1 MMADLDRITELLLSD
16 EEMPDVYYS
25 MLENAS
31 DTEPTLD
38 PLNQMIANQKAQD
51 DFLMMMAGGPK
62 QPAKSAIN
70 VGMQRFM
77 LPANEIARTATT
89 RSGAPKTA
97 IQRQET
103 INTAYQTALNQIQKA
118 EDLIRDTIGMKNP
131 AGQLKQADAMKT
143 AALKEIER
151 IRKAGGGKL
160 PDLMPDKLTTEQ
172 IQQAMQEA
180 GLGSL
185 IKKLSNGGSTGDLVE
200 VLGVDALEFPEELIE
215 YLPPDSEI
223 AMKVGDKYYSRP
235 EDYDDL
241 VAEAELE
248 QFSQSQGRN
257 DPDVKFGNNPQFD
270 EKANIS
276 GTGIEEAGRNLEY
289 YPDGSYAQ
297 EPNVYRTQY
306 PATGNLLLNENYL
319 IGEQAPAMAYYSQD
333 TDTIVTPGAGKNVGN
348 RDYDIAPM
356 IPGGQTHGQ
365 ARNATTGQVESHE
378 VMHRSLLSPSDQS
391 VISLG
396 NEHLYIADKTNDPEL
411 FERYRLEHYPNMP
424 KPLFDIYYENVIKR
438 HYDNK
443 FE

>member
-77 LPANEIARTATT
+77 LPVDEIARTATT

-103 INTAYQTALNQIQKA
+103 INTAYQTALNQIRKA

-131 AGQLKQADAMKT
+131 AGQLKQADAMKA

-185 IKKLSNGGSTGDLVE
+185 IKKLSNGGPTGDLVE

-235 EDYDDL
+235 EDYYDL

-248 QFSQSQGRN
+248 QYSQSQGRN

-276 GTGIEEAGRNLEY
+276 GTEIEEAGRNLEY

-319 IGEQAPAMAYYSQD
+319 IGEQAPAMAYYRQD
-333 TDTIVTPGAGKNVGN
+333 TDTIVTPGAGKNVRN
-348 RDYDIAPM
+348 RGYDIAPM
-356 IPGGQTHGQ
+356 IPGGQTYGQ
-365 ARNATTGQVESHE
+365 AKNATTGQVESHE
-378 VMHRSLLSPSDQS
+378 VMHRSLPSTSDQS

>member
-77 LPANEIARTATT
+77 LPVDEIARTATT

-103 INTAYQTALNQIQKA
+103 INTAYQTALNQIRKA

-131 AGQLKQADAMKT
+131 AGQLKQADAMKA

-185 IKKLSNGGSTGDLVE
+185 IKKLSNGGPTGDRVE
-200 VLGVDALEFPEELIE
+200 VLGVEALEFPEELIE
-215 YLPPDSEI
+215 YLPPNIDE
-223 AMKVGDKYYSRP
+223 AMKIGDKYYSRP
-235 EDYDDL
+235 EDYDAL
-241 VAEAELE
+241 VSEAELE
-248 QFSQSQGRN
+248 QYSQSQKRN
-257 DPDVKFGNNPQFD
+257 DPDAKFGNNPEFD
-270 EKANIS
+270 KKANIS
-276 GTGIEEAGRNLEY
+276 GTGIEEAGRNIEY
-289 YPDGSYAQ
+289 NPDGSFAQ
-297 EPNVYRTQY
+297 EPNIYRYEYDET
-306 PATGNLLLNENYL
+306 ARLLENENYL
-319 IGEQAPAMAYYSQD
+319 IGEEPKALGYYNEN
-333 TDTIVTPGAGKNVGN
+333 TDTLVMPGEYAIDAYPEGYNKK
-348 RDYDIAPM
+348 
-356 IPGGQTHGQ
+356 
-365 ARNATTGQVESHE
+365 VEAHE
-378 VMHRSLLSPSDQS
+378 MMHRPLPGNFSDG
-391 VISLG
+391 ISAG

>member
-1 MMADLDRITELLLSD
+1 MADLDRITELLLSD

-77 LPANEIARTATT
+77 LPVDEIAKTATT

-103 INTAYQTALNQIQKA
+103 INTAYQTALNQIRKA

-185 IKKLSNGGSTGDLVE
+185 IKKLGNGGPTGDRVE
-200 VLGVDALEFPEELIE
+200 VLGVEALEFPEDLIE
-215 YLPPDSEI
+215 YLPPNIDE
-223 AMKVGDKYYSRP
+223 AMKIGDKYYSRP
-235 EDYDDL
+235 EDYDAL
-241 VAEAELE
+241 VAEAEL
-248 QFSQSQGRN
+248 QQYAQSQKRN
-257 DPDVKFGNNPQFD
+257 DPDAKFGNNPEFD
-270 EKANIS
+270 KKANIS
-276 GTGIEEAGRNLEY
+276 GTGIEEAGRNIEY
-289 YPDGSYAQ
+289 NPDGSFAQ
-297 EPNVYRTQY
+297 EPNIYRYEYDET
-306 PATGNLLLNENYL
+306 AKLLENENYL
-319 IGEQAPAMAYYSQD
+319 IGEEPKALGYYNEN
-333 TDTIVTPGAGKNVGN
+333 TDTLVMPGEYAIDAYPEGYNKK
-348 RDYDIAPM
+348 
-356 IPGGQTHGQ
+356 
-365 ARNATTGQVESHE
+365 VEAHE
-378 VMHRSLLSPSDQS
+378 MMHRPLPGNFSDG
-391 VISLG
+391 ISAG

>member
-77 LPANEIARTATT
+77 LPVDEIAKTNLT
-89 RSGAPKTA
+89 RSGAPKLTGETLK
-97 IQRQET
+97 RQET
-103 INTAYQTALNQIQKA
+103 INTAYQTALNQIRKA

-131 AGQLKQADAMKT
+131 AGQLKQADAMKA

-185 IKKLSNGGSTGDLVE
+185 IKKLSNGGPTGDRVE
-200 VLGVDALEFPEELIE
+200 VLGVEALEFPEELIE
-215 YLPPDSEI
+215 YLPPDTEI

-248 QFSQSQGRN
+248 QYSQSQKRN
-257 DPDVKFGNNPQFD
+257 DPDAKFGNNPEFD
-270 EKANIS
+270 KKANIS
-276 GTGIEEAGRNLEY
+276 GSAIEEAGRNLEY
-289 YPDGSYAQ
+289 YPDGSFAQ
-297 EPNVYRTQY
+297 EPNIIRTQY
-306 PATGNLLLNENYL
+306 PATGNLFLNEDYL
-319 IGEQAPAMAYYSQD
+319 IGEQAPAAGYYSQD
-333 TDTIVTPGAGKNVGN
+333 TDTIVMPGEYAIDAYPEGFNKT
-348 RDYDIAPM
+348 A
-356 IPGGQTHGQ
+356 
-365 ARNATTGQVESHE
+365 ESHE
-378 VMHRSLLSPSDQS
+378 LMHRALPSTSDQS
-391 VISLG
+391 VINLG
-396 NEHLYIADKTNDPEL
+396 NEHLYIADKTNDSEL

-438 HYDNK
+438 RYDNK

>member
-1 MMADLDRITELLLSD
+1 MMSEIDRITELLLSE

-25 MLENAS
+25 ILENAS

-38 PLNQMIANQKAQD
+38 PLREMIANQKAQD

-103 INTAYQTALNQIQKA
+103 INTAYQTALNQIRKA

-131 AGQLKQADAMKT
+131 AGQLKQADAMKA

-185 IKKLSNGGSTGDLVE
+185 IKKLGNGGPTGDRVE
-200 VLGVDALEFPEELIE
+200 VLGVEALEFPEDLIE
-215 YLPPDSEI
+215 YLPPDIDE
-223 AMKVGDKYYSRP
+223 AMKVGNKYYSRP
-235 EDYDDL
+235 EDYDAL
-241 VAEAELE
+241 VAEAEL
-248 QFSQSQGRN
+248 QQYAQSQGRN
-257 DPDVKFGNNPQFD
+257 DPDVKFGNNPEFD
-270 EKANIS
+270 KKANIS
-276 GTGIEEAGRNLEY
+276 GTGIEEAGRNIEY
-289 YPDGSYAQ
+289 NPDGSFAQ
-297 EPNVYRTQY
+297 EPNIYRYEYDET
-306 PATGNLLLNENYL
+306 AKLLENENYL
-319 IGEQAPAMAYYSQD
+319 IGEEPKALGYYD
-333 TDTIVTPGAGKNVGN
+333 ENTDTLVMPGEYAVDAYPEG
-348 RDYDIAPM
+348 
-356 IPGGQTHGQ
+356 
-365 ARNATTGQVESHE
+365 RNKPIEAHE
-378 VMHRSLLSPSDQS
+378 LMHRALPDNPS
-391 VISLG
+391 VISAG
-396 NEHLYIADKTNDPEL
+396 NEHLYIADKTNEPEL

>member
-1 MMADLDRITELLLSD
+1 MADLDRITELLLSD

-103 INTAYQTALNQIQKA
+103 INTAYQTALNQIRKA

-131 AGQLKQADAMKT
+131 AGQLKQADAMKA

-185 IKKLSNGGSTGDLVE
+185 IKKLSNGGPTGDRVE
-200 VLGVDALEFPEELIE
+200 VLGVEALEFPEELIE
-215 YLPPDSEI
+215 YLPPDTEMSMRI
-223 AMKVGDKYYSRP
+223 GDKYYSRP
-235 EDYDDL
+235 EDYDAL
-241 VAEAELE
+241 VSEAELE
-248 QFSQSQGRN
+248 QYSQSQKRN
-257 DPDVKFGNNPQFD
+257 DPDAKFGNNPEFD
-270 EKANIS
+270 KKANIS
-276 GTGIEEAGRNLEY
+276 GTGIEEAGRNIEY
-289 YPDGSYAQ
+289 NPDGSFAQ
-297 EPNVYRTQY
+297 EPNIYRYEYDET
-306 PATGNLLLNENYL
+306 ARLLENENYL
-319 IGEQAPAMAYYSQD
+319 IGEEPKALGYYNENIDTLVMPGEYAIDAYPEGYN
-333 TDTIVTPGAGKNVGN
+333 KK
-348 RDYDIAPM
+348 
-356 IPGGQTHGQ
+356 
-365 ARNATTGQVESHE
+365 VEAHE
-378 VMHRSLLSPSDQS
+378 MMHRPLPGNFSDG
-391 VISLG
+391 ISAG

>member
-103 INTAYQTALNQIQKA
+103 INTAYQTALNQIRKA

-131 AGQLKQADAMKT
+131 AGQLKQADAMKA

-185 IKKLSNGGSTGDLVE
+185 IKKLSNGGPTGDRVE
-200 VLGVDALEFPEELIE
+200 VLGVEALEFPEELIE
-215 YLPPDSEI
+215 YLPPNIDE
-223 AMKVGDKYYSRP
+223 AMKIGDKYYSRP
-235 EDYDDL
+235 EDYDAL
-241 VAEAELE
+241 VSEAELE
-248 QFSQSQGRN
+248 QYSQSQKRN
-257 DPDVKFGNNPQFD
+257 DPDAKFGNNPEFD
-270 EKANIS
+270 KKANIS
-276 GTGIEEAGRNLEY
+276 GTGIEEAGRNIEY
-289 YPDGSYAQ
+289 NPDGSFAQ
-297 EPNVYRTQY
+297 EPNIYRYEYDET
-306 PATGNLLLNENYL
+306 ARLLENENYL
-319 IGEQAPAMAYYSQD
+319 IGEEPKALGYYNENIDTLVMPGEYAIDAYPEGYN
-333 TDTIVTPGAGKNVGN
+333 KK
-348 RDYDIAPM
+348 
-356 IPGGQTHGQ
+356 
-365 ARNATTGQVESHE
+365 VEAHE
-378 VMHRSLLSPSDQS
+378 MMHRPLPGNFSDG
-391 VISLG
+391 ISAG

>member
-77 LPANEIARTATT
+77 LPVDEIAKTNLT
-89 RSGAPKTA
+89 RSGAPKLTGETLK
-97 IQRQET
+97 RQET
-103 INTAYQTALNQIQKA
+103 INTAYQTALNQIRKA

-131 AGQLKQADAMKT
+131 AGQLKQADAMKA

-185 IKKLSNGGSTGDLVE
+185 IKKLSNGGPTGDRVE
-200 VLGVDALEFPEELIE
+200 VLGVEALEFPEELIE
-215 YLPPDSEI
+215 YLPPDTEMS
-223 AMKVGDKYYSRP
+223 MKIGDKYYSRP
-235 EDYDDL
+235 EDYDAL
-241 VAEAELE
+241 VSEAELE
-248 QFSQSQGRN
+248 QYSQSQGRN
-257 DPDVKFGNNPQFD
+257 DPDVKFGNNPEFD
-270 EKANIS
+270 KKANIS
-276 GTGIEEAGRNLEY
+276 GTGIEEAGRNPEY
-289 YPDGSYAQ
+289 NPDGSFVQ
-297 EPNVYRTQY
+297 EPNIYRY
-306 PATGNLLLNENYL
+306 EYDETGKLLQNENYL
-319 IGEQAPAMAYYSQD
+319 IGEQSPAIGYYD
-333 TDTIVTPGAGKNVGN
+333 ENTDTFVMPGEYAIDAYPEGYNKK
-348 RDYDIAPM
+348 
-356 IPGGQTHGQ
+356 
-365 ARNATTGQVESHE
+365 VEAHE
-378 VMHRSLLSPSDQS
+378 MMHRPLPGNFSDG
-391 VISLG
+391 ISAG

>member
-77 LPANEIARTATT
+77 LPVDEIAKTATT

-103 INTAYQTALNQIQKA
+103 INTAYQTALNQIRKA

-185 IKKLSNGGSTGDLVE
+185 IKKLGNGGPTGDRVE
-200 VLGVDALEFPEELIE
+200 VLGVEALEFPEDLIE
-215 YLPPDSEI
+215 YLPPNIDE
-223 AMKVGDKYYSRP
+223 AMKIGDKYYSRP
-235 EDYDDL
+235 EDYDAL
-241 VAEAELE
+241 VAEAEL
-248 QFSQSQGRN
+248 QQYAQSQKRN
-257 DPDVKFGNNPQFD
+257 DPDAKFGNNPEFD
-270 EKANIS
+270 KKANIS
-276 GTGIEEAGRNLEY
+276 GTGIEEAGRNIEY
-289 YPDGSYAQ
+289 NPDGSFAQ
-297 EPNVYRTQY
+297 EPNIYRYEYDET
-306 PATGNLLLNENYL
+306 AKLLENENYL
-319 IGEQAPAMAYYSQD
+319 IGEEPKALGYYNEN
-333 TDTIVTPGAGKNVGN
+333 TDTLVMPGEYAIDAYPEGYNKK
-348 RDYDIAPM
+348 
-356 IPGGQTHGQ
+356 
-365 ARNATTGQVESHE
+365 VEAHE
-378 VMHRSLLSPSDQS
+378 MMHRPLPGNFSDG
-391 VISLG
+391 ISAG

>member
-77 LPANEIARTATT
+77 LPVDEIARTATT

-103 INTAYQTALNQIQKA
+103 INTAYQTALNQIRKA

-131 AGQLKQADAMKT
+131 AGQLKQADAMKA

-185 IKKLSNGGSTGDLVE
+185 IKKLSNGGPTGDRVE
-200 VLGVDALEFPEELIE
+200 VLGVEALEFPEELIE
-215 YLPPDSEI
+215 YLPPNIDE
-223 AMKVGDKYYSRP
+223 AMKIGDKYYSRP
-235 EDYDDL
+235 EDYDAL
-241 VAEAELE
+241 VSEAELE
-248 QFSQSQGRN
+248 QYSQSQKRN
-257 DPDVKFGNNPQFD
+257 DPDAKFGNNPEFD
-270 EKANIS
+270 KKANIS
-276 GTGIEEAGRNLEY
+276 GTGIEEAGRNIEY
-289 YPDGSYAQ
+289 NPDGSFAQ
-297 EPNVYRTQY
+297 EPNIYRYEYDET
-306 PATGNLLLNENYL
+306 ARLLENENYL
-319 IGEQAPAMAYYSQD
+319 IGEEPKALGYYNENIDTLVMPGEYAIDAYPEGYN
-333 TDTIVTPGAGKNVGN
+333 KK
-348 RDYDIAPM
+348 
-356 IPGGQTHGQ
+356 
-365 ARNATTGQVESHE
+365 VEAHE
-378 VMHRSLLSPSDQS
+378 MMHRPLPGNFSDG
-391 VISLG
+391 ISAG

>member
-1 MMADLDRITELLLSD
+1 
-16 EEMPDVYYS
+16 
-25 MLENAS
+25 
-31 DTEPTLD
+31 
-38 PLNQMIANQKAQD
+38 MIANQKAQD

-103 INTAYQTALNQIQKA
+103 INTAYQTALNQIRKA

-131 AGQLKQADAMKT
+131 AGQLKQADAMKA

-185 IKKLSNGGSTGDLVE
+185 IKKLSNGGPTGDRVE
-200 VLGVDALEFPEELIE
+200 VLGVEALEFPEELIE
-215 YLPPDSEI
+215 YLPPNIDE
-223 AMKVGDKYYSRP
+223 AMKIGDKYYSRP
-235 EDYDDL
+235 EDYDAL
-241 VAEAELE
+241 VSEAELE
-248 QFSQSQGRN
+248 QYSQSQKRN
-257 DPDVKFGNNPQFD
+257 DPDAKFGNNPEFD
-270 EKANIS
+270 KKANIS
-276 GTGIEEAGRNLEY
+276 GTGIEEAGRNIEY
-289 YPDGSYAQ
+289 NPDGSFAQ
-297 EPNVYRTQY
+297 EPNIYRYEYDET
-306 PATGNLLLNENYL
+306 ARLLENENYL
-319 IGEQAPAMAYYSQD
+319 IGEEPKALGYYNENIDTLVMPGEYAIDAYPEGYN
-333 TDTIVTPGAGKNVGN
+333 KK
-348 RDYDIAPM
+348 
-356 IPGGQTHGQ
+356 
-365 ARNATTGQVESHE
+365 VEAHE
-378 VMHRSLLSPSDQS
+378 MMHRPLPGNFSDG
-391 VISLG
+391 ISAG

>member
-38 PLNQMIANQKAQD
+38 PLREMIANQKAQD

-103 INTAYQTALNQIQKA
+103 INTAYQTALNQIRKA

-131 AGQLKQADAMKT
+131 AGQLKQADAMKA

-172 IQQAMQEA
+172 IQKAMLDE

-185 IKKLSNGGSTGDLVE
+185 TKDKMGRMVFGPLTDIGKKLSNGGPTGDLVE

-215 YLPPDSEI
+215 YLPPDSEMS
-223 AMKVGDKYYSRP
+223 MKVGDKYYSRP
-235 EDYDDL
+235 EDYDAL

-270 EKANIS
+270 KKANIS

-289 YPDGSYAQ
+289 YPDGSFAQ
-297 EPNVYRTQY
+297 EPNIYRY
-306 PATGNLLLNENYL
+306 EYDETGKLLRNENYL
-319 IGEQAPAMAYYSQD
+319 IGEQSPTMAYYD
-333 TDTIVTPGAGKNVGN
+333 ENTDTIVMPGEYSIDAFPEGYNKT
-348 RDYDIAPM
+348 A
-356 IPGGQTHGQ
+356 
-365 ARNATTGQVESHE
+365 ESHE
-378 VMHRSLLSPSDQS
+378 MMHRPLPGNFSDE
-391 VISLG
+391 ISAG
-396 NEHLYIADKTNDPEL
+396 NEHLYIADKTNDPEH
-411 FERYRLEHYPNMP
+411 FERYRLEYYPDMP
-424 KPLFDIYYENVIKR
+424 KPLFDLYYENVIKR

>member
-1 MMADLDRITELLLSD
+1 MMSEIDRITELLLSE

-25 MLENAS
+25 ILENAS

-38 PLNQMIANQKAQD
+38 PLREMIANQKAQD

-103 INTAYQTALNQIQKA
+103 INTAYQTALNQIRKA

-131 AGQLKQADAMKT
+131 AGQLKQADAMKA

-185 IKKLSNGGSTGDLVE
+185 IKKLGNGGPTGDRVE
-200 VLGVDALEFPEELIE
+200 VLGVEALEFPEDLIE
-215 YLPPDSEI
+215 YLPPDIDE
-223 AMKVGDKYYSRP
+223 AMKVGNKYYSRP
-235 EDYDDL
+235 EDYDAL
-241 VAEAELE
+241 VAEAEL
-248 QFSQSQGRN
+248 QQYAQSQGRN
-257 DPDVKFGNNPQFD
+257 DPDVKFGNNPEFD
-270 EKANIS
+270 KKANIS
-276 GTGIEEAGRNLEY
+276 GTGIEEAGRNIEY
-289 YPDGSYAQ
+289 NPDGSFAQ
-297 EPNVYRTQY
+297 EPNIYRYEYDET
-306 PATGNLLLNENYL
+306 AKLLENENYL
-319 IGEQAPAMAYYSQD
+319 IGEEPKALGYYD
-333 TDTIVTPGAGKNVGN
+333 ENTDTLVMPGEYAVDAYPEG
-348 RDYDIAPM
+348 
-356 IPGGQTHGQ
+356 
-365 ARNATTGQVESHE
+365 RNKPIEAHE
-378 VMHRSLLSPSDQS
+378 LMHRALPGNPS
-391 VISLG
+391 VISAG
-396 NEHLYIADKTNDPEL
+396 NEHLYIADKTNEPEL

>member
-51 DFLMMMAGGPK
+51 DFLIMMAGGPGK
-62 QPAKSAIN
+62 IPAKSAIN

-77 LPANEIARTATT
+77 LPANEIRKTNLT

-103 INTAYQTALNQIQKA
+103 INTAYQTALNQIRKA

-131 AGQLKQADAMKT
+131 AGQLKQADAMKA

-185 IKKLSNGGSTGDLVE
+185 IKKLSNGGPTGDRVE
-200 VLGVDALEFPEELIE
+200 VLGVEALEFPEELIE
-215 YLPPDSEI
+215 YLPPNIDE
-223 AMKVGDKYYSRP
+223 AMKIGDKYYSRP
-235 EDYDDL
+235 EDYDAL
-241 VAEAELE
+241 VSEAELE
-248 QFSQSQGRN
+248 QYSQSQKRN
-257 DPDVKFGNNPQFD
+257 DPDAKFGNNPEFD
-270 EKANIS
+270 KKANIS
-276 GTGIEEAGRNLEY
+276 GTGIEEAGRNIEY
-289 YPDGSYAQ
+289 NPDGSFAQ
-297 EPNVYRTQY
+297 EPNIYRYEYDET
-306 PATGNLLLNENYL
+306 ARLLENENYL
-319 IGEQAPAMAYYSQD
+319 IGEEPKALGYYNENIDTLVMPGEYAIDAYPEGYN
-333 TDTIVTPGAGKNVGN
+333 KK
-348 RDYDIAPM
+348 
-356 IPGGQTHGQ
+356 
-365 ARNATTGQVESHE
+365 VEAHE
-378 VMHRSLLSPSDQS
+378 MMHRPLPGNFSDG
-391 VISLG
+391 ISAG

>member
-103 INTAYQTALNQIQKA
+103 INTAYQTALNQIRKA

-131 AGQLKQADAMKT
+131 AGQLKQADAMKA

-185 IKKLSNGGSTGDLVE
+185 IKKLSNGGPTGDRVE
-200 VLGVDALEFPEELIE
+200 VLGVEALEFPEELIE
-215 YLPPDSEI
+215 YLPPDTEI
-223 AMKVGDKYYSRP
+223 AMKVGNKYYSRP
-235 EDYDDL
+235 EDYDAL
-241 VAEAELE
+241 VKEAELE
-248 QFSQSQGRN
+248 QYSQSQGRN
-257 DPDVKFGNNPQFD
+257 DPDVKFGNNPEFD
-270 EKANIS
+270 PKTNIS
-276 GTGIEEAGRNLEY
+276 GTGIEEAGRNIEY
-289 YPDGSYAQ
+289 NPDGSFAQ
-297 EPNVYRTQY
+297 EPNIYRYEYDETR
-306 PATGNLLLNENYL
+306 NLLLNENYL
-319 IGEQAPAMAYYSQD
+319 IGEQPPAMGYYDQNI
-333 TDTIVTPGAGKNVGN
+333 DTIVMPGEYAIDAYPEGSNK
-348 RDYDIAPM
+348 
-356 IPGGQTHGQ
+356 
-365 ARNATTGQVESHE
+365 TTEAHE
-378 VMHRSLLSPSDQS
+378 MMHRALPDNPS
-391 VISLG
+391 VISDG
-396 NEHLYIADKTNDPEL
+396 NEHLYIADKTNDPEQ

-424 KPLFDIYYENVIKR
+424 KPLFDIYYKNVIKR

>member
-38 PLNQMIANQKAQD
+38 PLNQMLANQQAQD

-77 LPANEIARTATT
+77 LPANEIARTTTT

-103 INTAYQTALNQIQKA
+103 INTAYQTALNQIRKA

-131 AGQLKQADAMKT
+131 AGQLKQADAIKT

-185 IKKLSNGGSTGDLVE
+185 IKKLSNGGPTGDLVE
-200 VLGVDALEFPEELIE
+200 VLGVEALEFPEELIE
-215 YLPPDSEI
+215 YLPPDTEMS
-223 AMKVGDKYYSRP
+223 MKVGNKYYSRP
-235 EDYDDL
+235 EDYDAL

-248 QFSQSQGRN
+248 QYSQSQKRN
-257 DPDVKFGNNPQFD
+257 DPDAKFGNNPEFD
-270 EKANIS
+270 KKANIS
-276 GTGIEEAGRNLEY
+276 GTGIEEAGRNPEY
-289 YPDGSYAQ
+289 NPDGSFAQ
-297 EPNVYRTQY
+297 EPNIYRYEYDET
-306 PATGNLLLNENYL
+306 AKLLENENYL
-319 IGEQAPAMAYYSQD
+319 IGEQPKALGYYD
-333 TDTIVTPGAGKNVGN
+333 ENTDTIVMPGEYAIDAYPEG
-348 RDYDIAPM
+348 
-356 IPGGQTHGQ
+356 
-365 ARNATTGQVESHE
+365 RNKPIEAHE
-378 VMHRSLLSPSDQS
+378 MMHRALPDNPS
-391 VISLG
+391 VISAG
-396 NEHLYIADKTNDPEL
+396 NEHLYIADKTNEPEL

-438 HYDNK
+438 RFDNK

>member
-51 DFLMMMAGGPK
+51 DFLMMMAGGPGK
-62 QPAKSAIN
+62 IPAKSAIN

-103 INTAYQTALNQIQKA
+103 INTAYQTALNQIRKA

-131 AGQLKQADAMKT
+131 AGQLKQADAMKA

-185 IKKLSNGGSTGDLVE
+185 IKKLSNGGPTGDRVE
-200 VLGVDALEFPEELIE
+200 VLGVEALEFPEELIE
-215 YLPPDSEI
+215 YLPPNIDE
-223 AMKVGDKYYSRP
+223 AMKIGDKYYSRP
-235 EDYDDL
+235 EDYDAL
-241 VAEAELE
+241 VSEAELE
-248 QFSQSQGRN
+248 QYSQSQKRN
-257 DPDVKFGNNPQFD
+257 DPDAKFGNNPEFD
-270 EKANIS
+270 KKANIS
-276 GTGIEEAGRNLEY
+276 GTGIEEAGRNIEY
-289 YPDGSYAQ
+289 NPDGSFAQ
-297 EPNVYRTQY
+297 EPNIYRYEYDET
-306 PATGNLLLNENYL
+306 ARLLENENYL
-319 IGEQAPAMAYYSQD
+319 IGEEPKALGYYNENIDTLVMPGEYAIDAYPEGYN
-333 TDTIVTPGAGKNVGN
+333 KK
-348 RDYDIAPM
+348 
-356 IPGGQTHGQ
+356 
-365 ARNATTGQVESHE
+365 VEAHE
-378 VMHRSLLSPSDQS
+378 MMHRPLPGNFSDG
-391 VISLG
+391 ISAG

>member
-1 MMADLDRITELLLSD
+1 LLLSE

-25 MLENAS
+25 ILENAS

-38 PLNQMIANQKAQD
+38 PLREMIANQKAQD

-103 INTAYQTALNQIQKA
+103 INTAYQTALNQIRKA

-131 AGQLKQADAMKT
+131 AGQLKQADAMKA

-185 IKKLSNGGSTGDLVE
+185 IKKLGNGGPTGDRVE
-200 VLGVDALEFPEELIE
+200 VLGVEALEFPEDLIE
-215 YLPPDSEI
+215 YLPPDIDE
-223 AMKVGDKYYSRP
+223 AMKVGNKYYSRP
-235 EDYDDL
+235 EDYDAL
-241 VAEAELE
+241 VAEAEL
-248 QFSQSQGRN
+248 QQYAQSQGRN
-257 DPDVKFGNNPQFD
+257 DPDVKFGNNPEFD
-270 EKANIS
+270 KKANIS
-276 GTGIEEAGRNLEY
+276 GTGIEEAGRNIEY
-289 YPDGSYAQ
+289 NPDGSFAQ
-297 EPNVYRTQY
+297 EPNIYRYEYDET
-306 PATGNLLLNENYL
+306 AKLLENENYL
-319 IGEQAPAMAYYSQD
+319 IGEEPKALGYYD
-333 TDTIVTPGAGKNVGN
+333 ENTDTLVMPGEYAVDAYPEG
-348 RDYDIAPM
+348 
-356 IPGGQTHGQ
+356 
-365 ARNATTGQVESHE
+365 RNKPIEAHE
-378 VMHRSLLSPSDQS
+378 LMHRALPDNPS
-391 VISLG
+391 VISAG
-396 NEHLYIADKTNDPEL
+396 NEHLYIADKTNEPEL